1 MLSFLRLSVWLR
13 ATGLLLEQSQT
24 LKVWCHSFR
33 SLRLIWP
40 NAERA
45 FSAETPDGCSRR
57 QSRPSDRDHRVP
69 ITGRSESCL
78 LGARIPRDAQASTT
92 SQRCFSF
99 DPGRGRSRRSLIET
113 VSGRQGFLSVLLQPR
128 QAKGHEDGNDPQSHF
143 IPMGF
148 LAVAGCMLLATAMS
162 AALTS
167 KPSNA

>member
-69 ITGRSESCL
+69 ITGCSKSCL
-78 LGARIPRDAQASTT
+78 LGAEYQEMRRLRQPHCDVS
-92 SQRCFSF
+92 FSILEEG
-99 DPGRGRSRRSLIET
+99 D
-113 VSGRQGFLSVLLQPR
+113 
-128 QAKGHEDGNDPQSHF
+128 H
-143 IPMGF
+143 
-148 LAVAGCMLLATAMS
+148 AVH
-162 AALTS
+162 
-167 KPSNA
+167 